1 MKGIIETSIYLI
13 IFALVCFFSID
24 FIRINQRVS
33 DAGEISQYVEN
44 YIEAY
49 CGDVPDKELSMQ
61 LRNEKLDMLSRS
73 VQEGGMK
80 LTYGK
85 VSRAG
90 DYEYMEYTLEYS
102 LSAAMFG
109 YSSQQASIT
118 VTCWTRSATPGPSR
132 SKWRSAAP

>member
-1 MKGIIETSIYLI
+1 MKGVIETSVYLI

-49 CGDVPDKELSMQ
+49 CGDIPDRGLSEETRDER
-61 LRNEKLDMLSRS
+61 LNALSKS

-80 LTYGK
+80 LTYGE

-90 DYEYMEYTLEYS
+90 DYEYIEYTLEYT
-102 LSAAMFG
+102 LSAAMFR
-109 YSSQQASIT
+109 YSSRHTYKGLARYFVS
-118 VTCWTRSATPGPSR
+118 
-132 SKWRSAAP
+132 

>member
-49 CGDVPDKELSMQ
+49 CGDVPDKNYPCSY
-61 LRNEKLDMLSRS
+61 
-73 VQEGGMK
+73 GMK
-80 LTYGK
+80 
-85 VSRAG
+85 
-90 DYEYMEYTLEYS
+90 S
-102 LSAAMFG
+102 LIC
-109 YSSQQASIT
+109 YHVQ
-118 VTCWTRSATPGPSR
+118 CR
-132 SKWRSAAP
+132 KEE

>member
-49 CGDVPDKELSMQ
+49 SGDVPDKELSMQ

-109 YSSQQASIT
+109 YSSQRTYKGLARYFVS
-118 VTCWTRSATPGPSR
+118 
-132 SKWRSAAP
+132 

>member
-85 VSRAG
+85 SAEQVIMNIWNIRLNTHCQQLCSGIRHSVHIK
-90 DYEYMEYTLEYS
+90 DLPDTL
-102 LSAAMFG
+102 
-109 YSSQQASIT
+109 
-118 VTCWTRSATPGPSR
+118 
-132 SKWRSAAP
+132 

>member
-80 LTYGK
+80 LTKYLASPLY
-85 VSRAG
+85 VRC
-90 DYEYMEYTLEYS
+90 DEYPNIAADNEYS
-102 LSAAMFG
+102 SV
-109 YSSQQASIT
+109 YSIYS
-118 VTCWTRSATPGPSR
+118 
-132 SKWRSAAP
+132 

>member
-61 LRNEKLDMLSRS
+61 LRKSATGRPAPERKPKRTA
-73 VQEGGMK
+73 EGGMK

-109 YSSQQASIT
+109 YSSQRTHKGLARYFVS
-118 VTCWTRSATPGPSR
+118 
-132 SKWRSAAP
+132 

>member
-85 VSRAG
+85 VSRSG

-109 YSSQQASIT
+109 YSSQRTYKGLARYFVS
-118 VTCWTRSATPGPSR
+118 
-132 SKWRSAAP
+132 

>member
-109 YSSQQASIT
+109 YSSQRTYKGLGKLRSIE
-118 VTCWTRSATPGPSR
+118 RSYYL
-132 SKWRSAAP
+132 